1 MDVLL
6 HCFQPSWRGKKN
18 QVSLDLHLKMGEL
31 VTLLLDPEVK
41 DMLDEIAEIRGI
53 SLHKLI
59 THWTRRHYGT
69 LRKPVQ

>member
-31 VTLLLDPEVK
+31 VTLLLEASLLPEQGKEQDIFFVSVV
-41 DMLDEIAEIRGI
+41 L
-53 SLHKLI
+53 
-59 THWTRRHYGT
+59 
-69 LRKPVQ
+69 P